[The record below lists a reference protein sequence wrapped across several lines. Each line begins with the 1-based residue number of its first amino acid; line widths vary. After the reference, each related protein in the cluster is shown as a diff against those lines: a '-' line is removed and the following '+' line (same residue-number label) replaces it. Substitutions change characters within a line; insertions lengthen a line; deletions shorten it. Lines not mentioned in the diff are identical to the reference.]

1 MTNANFVSFGSR
13 DRTTASVVPN

>member
-13 DRTTASVVPN
+13 DRTIASIAPN